1 LKGFLQKVAD
11 TRFWVLTAV
20 SMKMHD
26 FWIVTSLSLVKLTN
40 DSEVFTASIIK
51 AMMKAVSTS
60 ELSVDF

>member
-1 LKGFLQKVAD
+1 MGSLQKVAD
-11 TRFWVLTAV
+11 KRFWVLTAV
-20 SMKMHD
+20 SMKMHV

-60 ELSVDF
+60 EMSVNF